1 MHVRPASHRF
11 GSVAAAVVAMVFLA
25 ASARAAAT
33 APGPVVEGIRHS
45 TTAERTRVVLDL
57 DRGGSFEVRRV
68 GNPDRLA
75 VNIPGG
81 SFGSPAAVTVADG
94 LVRGV
99 RCNVGTGRAQV
110 VLDLEAA
117 AEFRSFSLPAESGR
131 PARIVIDVLRG
142 AATTAV
148 RVPAPNV
155 TAEAKPAPE
164 PAPVAEPGRPFTVV
178 IDPGHGGEDPGAIR
192 RGMQEKDVVLEV
204 ALEAARLIDALPG
217 YRAVLTRDRD
227 VLPTLEQRVDL
238 AAAEAGDLFLS
249 IHCNTHGRS
258 EVAGMEVYFLSLQGA
273 TDREAQELADKEN
286 AAQLVGLAGGDEVD
300 DAVVGIL
307 MDLRMSRVLHES
319 SRLADA
325 ILDAAYA
332 GGTVDVRRVK
342 QARFRVLTQLAM
354 PAVLVELA
362 YLSNADDRA
371 LLADPAARKRLA
383 EDLVAGIA
391 DWRRDR
397 EAAAVLARGQGASWS
412 GRYEVR
418 RGDSLWS
425 VARRHNTSVDEIT
438 RRNDLS
444 GSGIAAGQVLRVPA
458 PGRNP

>member
-1 MHVRPASHRF
+1 MHTHPARRRPGGRL
-11 GSVAAAVVAMVFLA
+11 AAALAVLLVLA
-25 ASARAAAT
+25 AALPAAGAQ
-33 APGPVVEGIRHS
+33 GPVVEGIRYS
-45 TTAERTRVVLDL
+45 TSDERTRVVLDL

-68 GNPDRLA
+68 GNPQRLA

-81 SFGSPAAVTVADG
+81 ALGAVGAMSVGDG
-94 LVRGV
+94 LVRGL
-99 RCNVGTGRAQV
+99 RCNAGQGRAQV
-110 VLDLEAA
+110 VVDLESA
-117 AEFRSFSLPAESGR
+117 AEFRSFSLPAEGGR

-142 AATTAV
+142 GAPAAAELAAA
-148 RVPAPNV
+148 APV
-155 TAEAKPAPE
+155 QESAPE
-164 PAPVAEPGRPFTVV
+164 AAVVAAPVRPFTVV

-192 RGMQEKDVVLEV
+192 GGMQEKDIVLEV
-204 ALEAARLIDALPG
+204 ALETARLIDALPG
-217 YRAVLTRDRD
+217 YRAVLTRNRD

-286 AAQLVGLAGGDEVD
+286 AAQLVGLAGGDDVD

-325 ILDAAYA
+325 ILAAA
-332 GGTVDVRRVK
+332 ESGGTVDARRVK

-362 YLSNADDRA
+362 YLSNAGDRT

-383 EDLVAGIA
+383 QDVVAGVV

-397 EAAAVLARGQGASWS
+397 DAAAVLARSEGTSWS

-438 RRNDLS
+438 RRNDLP